1 MDRHDKLMTT
11 RDKIFWILWVIIA
24 LAAILFTI
32 KVSGDSF
39 PTQGSGAY
47 DLIRNPT
54 FRATD
59 IPEPLMVTTQSY
71 RNFYFA
77 AIATNSVGQSD
88 YSNEAVYTRTSAVS
102 FVTLKWD
109 APEGDSVEGYIL
121 YWGKASGLYTNKTY
135 WGTNLIA
142 TVRIIPAM
150 PSNLV
155 VSVTETNA
163 SNIAWSSSPNGPWS
177 TTGFSK
183 YTTTNPVG
191 PRYFRAYGSKNNS
204 KVFISKTMQ

>member
-1 MDRHDKLMTT
+1 MNT
-11 RDKIFWILWVIIA
+11 RDKIFWMLWVIIA
-24 LAAILFTI
+24 LAAILLTI
-32 KVSGDSF
+32 KASGDCY

-47 DLIRNPT
+47 DLIRTPSVRGT
-54 FRATD
+54 A
-59 IPEPLMVTTQSY
+59 IPEPSVVITPTY

-77 AIATNSVGQSD
+77 AIATNAYGQSD
-88 YSNEAVYTRTSAVS
+88 FSNEAVYTRTSSVT

-109 APEGDSVEGYIL
+109 PPLTNNVDGYFL
-121 YWGKASGLYTNKTY
+121 YWGKSSGLYTNKTY
-135 WGTNLIA
+135 WGTNLTA
-142 TVRIIPAM
+142 TVRIIPEM

-155 VSVTETNA
+155 VSVTESNA
-163 SNIAWSSSPNGPWS
+163 SNMAWSSSPKGPWS

-204 KVFISKTMQ
+204 KVFITTKMQ